1 MYSPHLV
8 EVHFWL
14 VLARTAIYVIYVERP
29 RNAYE

>member
-8 EVHFWL
+8 EALFWL
-14 VLARTAIYVIYVERP
+14 ALARTVIYLIYVERP